1 MKPFVLKQ
9 HDKDR
14 ASIRELRDSEL
25 KHIAGGAENSDYVPT
40 TKLSTTTVTP
50 RGSKDDGADEG

>member
-25 KHIAGGAENSDYVPT
+25 KHIAGGARNPNYTSD
-40 TKLSTTTVTP
+40 TKLNTTTVTP